1 MRKYQYT
8 LMVKFSC
15 LVCEKAVGIN
25 LEAVC
30 VICLTDRFT
39 FIAITLEKKHTEIL
53 KNYQTSYKSPF
64 LV

>member
-8 LMVKFSC
+8 LMVKVSC

-30 VICLTDRFT
+30 CDMFDR
-39 FIAITLEKKHTEIL
+39 
-53 KNYQTSYKSPF
+53 
-64 LV
+64 

>member
-30 VICLTDRFT
+30 CDMFDR
-39 FIAITLEKKHTEIL
+39 
-53 KNYQTSYKSPF
+53 
-64 LV
+64 